1 MGVFVGGTTA
11 SHNID
16 DYEEGTFTP
25 SFGFSNDNFNG
36 SYSAQGG
43 SYTKIGNT
51 VNVRF
56 QIAASKGTG
65 TGGTATVYNLPFTP
79 VNADNYRGS
88 GVMGYYEGFTS
99 DKPILIL
106 IEQNNTQFPFRHSGD
121 NNAQAIGASNMG
133 STFRFYISITY
144 QVA

>member
-1 MGVFVGGTTA
+1 MKRELSRLRLDFLVTTLMV
-11 SHNID
+11 HTLLKEVHI
-16 DYEEGTFTP
+16 
-25 SFGFSNDNFNG
+25 
-36 SYSAQGG
+36 Q
-43 SYTKIGNT
+43 KIGNI

-79 VNADNYRGS
+79 VNTDNYRGS

-106 IEQNNTQFPFRHSGD
+106 VEQNQTQFPFRHSGD
-121 NNAQAIGASNMG
+121 ATAQSIGAANM
-133 STFRFYISITY
+133 SATFRFYISITY
-144 QVA
+144 QTA